1 MASKLLLRILT
12 AARPGIRQGVLK
24 MQDVVQEY
32 FKQSG
37 GKTID
42 AGDRAII
49 ENEFI
54 EFAPSNVTTPDVFK
68 GFLDE
73 GDIVNKPSTTPGR
86 TVADDLAEAEGVE
99 TAETILPTGNVEDIT
114 QIIRERDHPF
124 TAKVAKKYGI
134 KLRGDE
140 SFAEIQEILD
150 NIPTNK
156 GIGSMI
162 PKEYHGYN
170 FDRKTGEYTKIPSPV
185 KWDDIIYADRPID
198 KRYGPKNWS
207 QRDKYAKFIRK
218 MRDKDFKNPD
228 IRKIVTESGGDITE
242 GKRAATTVARAAEMG
257 ADTKIKQEI
266 LSDLDADKLERGP
279 RWWKGDD
286 RYTYGE
292 GPMGADDRAQ
302 MTKHLNNKVYHGV
315 MEDLDGI
322 LGEEKSYE
330 VLKDLSTF
338 SGNRRG
344 YNNDP
349 DAFIQA
355 IKEELEFRDVKY
367 DMTFWENYV
376 NEIMQLTT
384 PEVPMFKYGGLV

>member
-1 MASKLLLRILT
+1 MANKLLLRILT
-12 AARPGIRQGVLK
+12 AARPGIRQGILK

-32 FKQSG
+32 FKQTG
-37 GKTID
+37 GKTLD
-42 AGDRAII
+42 PGDRAII

-54 EFAPSNVTTPDVFK
+54 EFAPSNVTTPDAFK
-68 GFLDE
+68 GFLNE
-73 GDIVNKPSTTPGR
+73 GEIAAPVESSVTSQRLEVPTDKINYELMSER
-86 TVADDLAEAEGVE
+86 LGV
-99 TAETILPTGNVEDIT
+99 P
-114 QIIRERDHPF
+114 
-124 TAKVAKKYGI
+124 
-134 KLRGDE
+134 LRGDE
-140 SFAEIQEILD
+140 TWQELIA
-150 NIPTNK
+150 IERGSK
-156 GIGSMI
+156 EGIGSMI
-162 PKEYHGYN
+162 PKEYYGYN
-170 FDRKTGEYTKIPSPV
+170 RGKGGEYTPIPSPLRM
-185 KWDDIIYADRPID
+185 DDIVASERPID
-198 KRYGPKNWS
+198 KSNIKNWS
-207 QRDKYAKFIRK
+207 QRDDYAKFIRK
-218 MRDKDFKNPD
+218 MRDKDFENPQ
-228 IRKIVTESGGDITE
+228 IRKIVTESGGNIAE
-242 GKRAATTVARAAEMG
+242 GKRSATSVARAAEMV
-257 ADTKIKQEI
+257 ADTKVKQEI

-279 RWWKGDD
+279 RWWKGDE

-292 GPMGADDRAQ
+292 GPMGADTRAD
-302 MTKHLNNKVYHGV
+302 MTKSLNNKVYHGV

-322 LGEEKSYE
+322 LGEDKSYE

>member
-124 TAKVAKKYGI
+124 TAKIAKKYGI

-279 RWWKGDD
+279 RWWKGDPD
-286 RYTYGE
+286 SVYS
-292 GPMGADDRAQ
+292 GPMGKDDFGEMSDSLIRNIHYKI
-302 MTKHLNNKVYHGV
+302 MD
-315 MEDLDGI
+315 DLDALI
-322 LGEEKSYE
+322 GEEKSSKFFRFIDE
-330 VLKDLSTF
+330 KQF
-338 SGNRRG
+338 K
-344 YNNDP
+344 NDP
-349 DAFIQA
+349 DAFVQA
-355 IKEELEFRDVKY
+355 IKEDLEINEIKY

-376 NEIMQLTT
+376 NEIMQLITAE
-384 PEVPMFKYGGLV
+384 PPMFRTGGLV

>member
-42 AGDRAII
+42 PGERAII

-54 EFAPSNVTTPDVFK
+54 EFAPSNVTTPDIFK
-68 GFLDE
+68 NFLNE
-73 GDIVNKPSTTPGR
+73 GEIVKKPSTRPGR
-86 TVADDLAEAEGVE
+86 INYAAM
-99 TAETILPTGNVEDIT
+99 EDKLGT
-114 QIIRERDHPF
+114 
-124 TAKVAKKYGI
+124 

-140 SFAEIQEILD
+140 TFDELLEIEKGGQ
-150 NIPTNK
+150 

-162 PKEYHGYN
+162 PKQYRGYN
-170 FDRKTGEYTKIPSPV
+170 LEKGGEYTKIPHPLRM
-185 KWDDIIYADRPID
+185 DDIIASEKPID
-198 KRYGPKNWS
+198 KSFIKNWS
-207 QRDKYAKFIRK
+207 QRDDYAKFIRK
-218 MRDKDFKNPD
+218 MREKEFGNPD
-228 IRKIVTESGGDITE
+228 IRKIVKGSGGDIAE
-242 GKRAATTVARAAEMG
+242 GKRAATTLARAAEMG

-286 RYTYGE
+286 AYDNIE
-292 GPMGADDRAQ
+292 GPMGADTRAD
-302 MTKHLNNKVYHGV
+302 MTKRLNNKVYHGV

-376 NEIMQLTT
+376 DEIMQLTT
-384 PEVPMFKYGGLV
+384 PEVPMFKYGGIV